1 MRDRSLWS
9 TWRPVSAALVALVI
23 IAGSAWG
30 QQPSSKDQPKDSS
43 KDQSQS
49 RDQNRDQNRDQ
60 SRDQN
65 RDQSRDQNR
74 DQSRDQNRDSGPV
87 VRTFGKEG
95 DYRTEVRTEVKGKLT
110 DEDRRQ
116 ASLLTMEVFQHID
129 KANQA
134 VEADDTKGAL
144 KDVNKGREA
153 IKAIRAMLP
162 KANIH
167 TRTTAPDGKAIFE
180 DDYEVQESRIPLF
193 EGLLHTQ
200 TLAPIV
206 EARRNAME
214 VAGVHVVEAETI
226 VTAAMADIDPI
237 EAHLARAAK
246 YLEQDKDEDAAK
258 ALAQTLIRGIE
269 LRYTKEDKELV
280 SARDSIW
287 LARRSLE
294 ENNVTQALVNLEVA
308 RQRLRIYREVV
319 SQDQQREVDQMLREV
334 EQLEAQLRSE
344 GNRTVARNELAR
356 QGTTVTHWWDRIN
369 GWFHHR

>member
-9 TWRPVSAALVALVI
+9 TWRPVSAALLALVI
-23 IAGSAWG
+23 IVGPAWG

-49 RDQNRDQNRDQ
+49 RDQNRDQSRDQ
-60 SRDQN
+60 SRD
-65 RDQSRDQNR
+65 SE
-74 DQSRDQNRDSGPV
+74 PT
-87 VRTFGKEG
+87 VRTFGSEG
-95 DYRTEVRTEVKGKLT
+95 GFRTEVRTEVKGKLT
-110 DEDRRQ
+110 DDDRRQ
-116 ASLLTMEVFQHID
+116 ASLLTIEVFHHID

-134 VEADDTKGAL
+134 VEAVDTKGAL
-144 KDVNKGREA
+144 KDVNKGRDA
-153 IKAIRAMLP
+153 IKAVRAMLP

-226 VTAAMADIDPI
+226 VTAVMADIDPI

-246 YLEQDKDEDAAK
+246 YLEQDKDQDAAK
-258 ALAQTLIRGIE
+258 ALAQTLIKGID
-269 LRYTKEDKELV
+269 LRYSKEDKELV
-280 SARDSIW
+280 SARDAIW
-287 LARRSLE
+287 LAKRSLE

-319 SQDQQREVDQMLREV
+319 SQDQKSEVDQMLREV

-344 GNRTVARNELAR
+344 GNRPVARNERAR
-356 QGTTVTHWWDRIN
+356 QGSTVTHWWDRIN
-369 GWFHHR
+369 GWFRNR